1 LRSVIYSYNTASKGR
16 QPEGDDA
23 RDESPRGR
31 DVTQMQY
38 ETRAIGNEEILAL
51 PSDTP
56 PRSRRGWIIG
66 LVVAVLAIVGIGYA
80 VFGRGAT
87 PATKSIEQLPLVSVV
102 VPGRSTVARTVTATG
117 SLAAKREM
125 PIGVSGEG
133 GMITRVLVEPG
144 TWVEKGQVLAMVD
157 RAVQTQTAASLA
169 AQIKVA
175 QADAT
180 LAQSELDRATR
191 LVARGFISRS
201 DIETKTATRDS
212 AAARV
217 KVAQAQLAQQQ
228 ATNGRLDIRAPAA
241 GLVLTRSVEAGQI
254 VGPGTGVL
262 FRMAEA
268 GQLELR
274 AQVSEA
280 DLRGL
285 HVGSQAK
292 VTPVGGSDSF
302 DGTVWQVSPVIDPQT
317 RQGIARIALSY
328 NQALRP
334 GGFASA
340 TIVAGSTDV
349 PQLPNAAI
357 QSDDKG
363 NYVYV
368 IGPDDKI
375 VRRAIK
381 VGEVSDSGVAIAS
394 GLNGTEKVVQS
405 AGAFLNAGQKV
416 KPTLVTADAT
426 GTR

>member
-1 LRSVIYSYNTASKGR
+1 
-16 QPEGDDA
+16 
-23 RDESPRGR
+23 
-31 DVTQMQY
+31 MQY
-38 ETRAIGNEEILAL
+38 ETRAIGNEEVLAL
-51 PSDTP
+51 PGERA
-56 PRSRRGWIIG
+56 PRPRWILIVG
-66 LVVAVLAIVGIGYA
+66 IVAAVLVVALIGYF
-80 VFGRGAT
+80 VFGRSAAT
-87 PATKSIEQLPLVSVV
+87 PAKPTEQLPLVSVV
-102 VPGRSTVARTVTATG
+102 VPGRSTVARTITATG
-117 SLAAKREM
+117 TLAARREM
-125 PIGVSGEG
+125 PVGVSGEG
-133 GMITRVLVEPG
+133 GIVTRVLVEPG
-144 TWVEKGQVLAMVD
+144 QWVNKGQVLATVD
-157 RAVQTQTAASLA
+157 RSVQTQTAASLA
-169 AQIKVA
+169 AQIQVA

-180 LAQSELDRATR
+180 LAQSELDRAKQ

-217 KVAQAQLAQQQ
+217 SVARAQLAQQR

-241 GLVLTRSVEAGQI
+241 GLVLTRSVEAGQ
-254 VGPGTGVL
+254 VVSAGSGVL

-268 GQLELR
+268 GQMELR

-280 DLRGL
+280 DLHGL

-292 VTPVGGSDSF
+292 VTPVGGSDVF
-302 DGTVWQVSPVIDPQT
+302 AGEVWQVSPVIDQQT
-317 RQGIARIALSY
+317 RQGVARVALSY
-328 NQALRP
+328 NAALRP

-340 TIVAGSTDV
+340 AIVAGSTDV

-368 IGPDDKI
+368 VGPDDKI

-381 VGEVSDSGVAIAS
+381 VGEVSDSGVAIAD

-416 KPTLVTADAT
+416 KPTLVTADASNK
-426 GTR
+426 R